1 MRASTP
7 VLRLAHAPPQSF
19 DPSFSMQALVYLGP
33 GQKELRDCPS
43 PQLHHATDALVDIT
57 RTTLCGTDLHILA
70 GHVPSC
76 APGRILGHEGVG
88 VVTAVGDGVTT
99 LTAGDQVLISCI
111 TSCGRCEPCRRG
123 MPSHC
128 ASGGWL
134 LGNRIDGTQAE
145 TVRIPFADTS
155 LYRLPAGLD
164 EERLVML
171 SDVLPTGLECGVL
184 RGAVAP
190 GTSVAIVGAGPI
202 GLAAAMTA
210 QLWSPTQLVM
220 IDPNEHRLG
229 VAKAL
234 GASDLISGSAD
245 EATAAVMLLTGG
257 RGVDTVIEAVGTAP
271 AFALCQDLVAAGGV
285 IANVGVHGSKV
296 ELQLDR
302 LWSRNVTIT
311 TRLVDTLTIPM
322 LLRLVAAGR
331 LHPELLISHHF
342 ALGEIVAA
350 YGVFA
355 DARHT
360 HALKVILAA
369 G

>member
-1 MRASTP
+1 
-7 VLRLAHAPPQSF
+7 
-19 DPSFSMQALVYLGP
+19 
-33 GQKELRDCPS
+33 
-43 PQLHHATDALVDIT
+43 
-57 RTTLCGTDLHILA
+57 
-70 GHVPSC
+70 
-76 APGRILGHEGVG
+76 
-88 VVTAVGDGVTT
+88 
-99 LTAGDQVLISCI
+99 
-111 TSCGRCEPCRRG
+111 
-123 MPSHC
+123 
-128 ASGGWL
+128 
-134 LGNRIDGTQAE
+134 
-145 TVRIPFADTS
+145 
-155 LYRLPAGLD
+155 
-164 EERLVML
+164 
-171 SDVLPTGLECGVL
+171 
-184 RGAVAP
+184 
-190 GTSVAIVGAGPI
+190 
-202 GLAAAMTA
+202 
-210 QLWSPTQLVM
+210 M